1 MIADTGFGP
10 HGKMLGSET
19 SAELMDDFSRKGLK
33 TDEIDTV
40 FMSHLHADHVG
51 WNIDPNTSTVPTFA
65 NARYTVHRADWE
77 HFTVPDDDSEFG
89 MEPIERSVIPLQEI
103 GVLDLMDGETELAP
117 GVTAIPTPGHTP
129 GHMALLLSSG
139 KERALFVG
147 DILINP
153 MHATDTDLPFA
164 LDTDQVEAMKVRHQV
179 LDRAENEGITVI
191 GSHLSP
197 PGWGTMVSVGKV
209 EGTGGE
215 WGRLVVLSLDPN
227 SRLVS
232 WNLEEP
238 KMKKYDVSEIEARC
252 DEIIE
257 EVVETGERV
266 LVTKDG
272 KPHVEM
278 QPIAQSSTMSSS
290 LMED

>member
-1 MIADTGFGP
+1 MFPETPLEHWSHYYDIFPQCFSGQHFLMNLGVFVITSGGKNVIADTGFGP

-19 SAELMDDFSRKGLK
+19 SAELMEDFVRKGVK

-51 WNIDPNTSTVPTFA
+51 WNIDPATSDVPTFPD
-65 NARYTVHRADWE
+65 ARYTVHRADWD

-89 MEPIERSVIPLQEI
+89 MEPIERSVIPLEQI

-129 GHMALLLSSG
+129 GHMALMLASG
-139 KERALFVG
+139 RERALFVG

-164 LDTDQVEAMKVRHQV
+164 LDTDPAEAMRIRHEV
-179 LDRAENEGITVI
+179 LDRAEREGIAVF

-197 PGWGTMVSVGKV
+197 PGWGTMVRW
-209 EGTGGE
+209 EGRRYWRGMG
-215 WGRLVVLSLDPN
+215 
-227 SRLVS
+227 
-232 WNLEEP
+232 
-238 KMKKYDVSEIEARC
+238 
-252 DEIIE
+252 
-257 EVVETGERV
+257 
-266 LVTKDG
+266 
-272 KPHVEM
+272 
-278 QPIAQSSTMSSS
+278 
-290 LMED
+290 